1 MFNRKEKIDWQFLV
15 QFSIDDFR
23 NKYAGSLMG
32 VTWAFVQPL
41 MTIVIYWFIF
51 QVGFHSQPVENYPF
65 VLWLVAGIIPWFFI
79 SEAVTGVTP
88 SLAEYSYLVK
98 KVLFN
103 IEPLWPM

>member
-1 MFNRKEKIDWQFLV
+1 MFNRKEKIDWQFLA

-88 SLAEYSYLVK
+88 SLAEYS
-98 KVLFN
+98 
-103 IEPLWPM
+103 